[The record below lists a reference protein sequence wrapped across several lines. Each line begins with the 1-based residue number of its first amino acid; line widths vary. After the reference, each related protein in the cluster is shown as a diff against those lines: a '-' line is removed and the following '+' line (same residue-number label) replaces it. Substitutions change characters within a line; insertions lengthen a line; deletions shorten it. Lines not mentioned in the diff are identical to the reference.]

1 MNIDN
6 VKNLDWSND
15 FTYEAEFEFKK
26 NEMYETS
33 EGEYERDE
41 EKYVHEEDYGF
52 NDEGAAMSMSM
63 SMKQN
68 NDLNL
73 YNRDQC
79 RINALLYY
87 AAIHGLGIRLHE
99 SGTEQDM
106 FECTIHLTSQCVE
119 AELSATFLCEEFCEA
134 IFEFGTGRV
143 EVFTEI
149 AGTMECEYYSFSD
162 AFQLIMDF
170 IEFADTD
177 KKVKLS
183 R

>member
-6 VKNLDWSND
+6 VKTLDWRND
-15 FTYEAEFEFKK
+15 FTCGAEFEFKD
-26 NEMYETS
+26 NVMYETS

-52 NDEGAAMSMSM
+52 NDEGTAMSM

-99 SGTEQDM
+99 SGTKQGM
-106 FECTIHLTSQCVE
+106 FECTIHLTSQCVD
-119 AELSATFLCEEFCEA
+119 AELYATFLCEEVWGA
-134 IFEFGTGRV
+134 IFESGRSRV
-143 EVFTEI
+143 EITTEI
-149 AGTMECEYYSFSD
+149 VGNMECEDYSFS
-162 AFQLIMDF
+162 
-170 IEFADTD
+170 E
-177 KKVKLS
+177 
-183 R
+183 

>member
-15 FTYEAEFEFKK
+15 FTYGAEFEFKK

-63 SMKQN
+63 KQN

-99 SGTEQDM
+99 SGAEQDM

-119 AELSATFLCEEFCEA
+119 AELSVTFLCEEFCEA

-170 IEFADTD
+170 IEFAATD
-177 KKVKLS
+177 KRVKLS

>member
-6 VKNLDWSND
+6 VKTLDWRND
-15 FTYEAEFEFKK
+15 FSCGAEFEFKDDV
-26 NEMYETS
+26 MYETS
-33 EGEYERDE
+33 EGEYERNK

-52 NDEGAAMSMSM
+52 NDEGAAMSM

-87 AAIHGLGIRLHE
+87 AAIHGLGIRSHE
-99 SGTEQDM
+99 SGTKHGT
-106 FECTIHLTSQCVE
+106 FESTIHLTSQCVD
-119 AELSATFLCEEFCEA
+119 AELYATFLCEEFCEA

-162 AFQLIMDF
+162 AFELIMDF
-170 IEFADTD
+170 IEFAATD